1 VVNPSSLAVTL
12 ESVATLDGASGAILS
27 EIDGEDLAGMWVSSG
42 EGPRGALQP
51 AQSAFLVMD
60 VAMAEDVDPPRTLRH
75 RFQTS
80 RTAPGQGS
88 ARGGGQGPAPEAGV
102 PPTATFVG
110 GDVAVER
117 VPAIVLAPPVQGVG
131 WLVANGCC
139 DEANPHRA
147 ALRAVDGNTTVPE
160 RFAIDFVQL
169 QSDNRLFAGPVQELS
184 SYKYFALPVVAA
196 TDGVVVGLADG
207 APDEAPGSEPV
218 GKAPESALGNYVVVA
233 TGAGRYVLYAH
244 LKSGS
249 VGHRI
254 GEPVKTGD
262 TIGLLGNSGETA
274 RPHLHFEVMDSP
286 SPLAANGLPYV
297 FHRFAGLGR
306 LADGEAMA
314 KVFKG
319 EAAVIDKTA
328 LSGNHRDEL
337 PLRGEVI
344 GFE

>member
-1 VVNPSSLAVTL
+1 MLPGFRLHRRGTLAILLALAVPAGAFAAPAPVSSAVIVSAVAPVRPVLGADHRVHLAYELLVVNPSSLAVTL

-27 EIDGEDLAGMWVSSG
+27 EIDGEDLAGMWISSA
-42 EGPRGALQP
+42 EGPRGTLQP
-51 AQSAFLVMD
+51 AHSAFLVMD

-262 TIGLLGNSGETA
+262 TIGLLGNSFQ
-274 RPHLHFEVMDSP
+274 H
-286 SPLAANGLPYV
+286 
-297 FHRFAGLGR
+297 
-306 LADGEAMA
+306 
-314 KVFKG
+314 
-319 EAAVIDKTA
+319 
-328 LSGNHRDEL
+328 SGIRSLE
-337 PLRGEVI
+337 
-344 GFE
+344 FT